1 MAEHSK
7 IEWTD
12 STWNPI
18 RARYWEMQDDG
29 SGKERIGWHCVHV
42 SEACRNCYAEGIN
55 RRLGTGLDFK
65 PGNLFRPERVGY
77 ANGEAKLFLDE
88 TMLARP
94 LTWRRPRMIFVCSM
108 TDLFADFVP
117 DEWIDRVFAV
127 MALAPRHIFQVLT
140 KRPERMRT
148 YLCDAARVSAV
159 LDACLDYVSVPG
171 AVNPRLV
178 ENGVQPLTLPNVWL
192 GTSVEDQRR
201 ADERIPLL
209 LDTPAAVRWISAE
222 PLLGPVDLRH
232 WLGSEPVIPGLST
245 YEDSDGFVRQD
256 IGGGIIDGL
265 DWVVAG
271 GESGPGARPTNPQ
284 WFRDLRDQ
292 CEAADVPFFFKQ
304 NGEWVSVSE
313 VAGPGEHFKFPDGRT
328 VRRIGKRLAGRTL
341 DGRTHDAMPGR
352 DHVRL

>member
-29 SGKERIGWHCVHV
+29 SGKERVGWHCVHV

-65 PGNLFRPERVGY
+65 PGNLFHPERVGY

-88 TMLARP
+88 TMLAKP

-117 DEWIDRVFAV
+117 DAWIDQIFRVMSTASH
-127 MALAPRHIFQVLT
+127 HIYQVLT
-140 KRPERMRT
+140 KRPDRMRR
-148 YLCDAARVSAV
+148 YLSDPTLHGRIRFEAR
-159 LDACLDYVSVPG
+159 P
-171 AVNPRLV
+171 PW
-178 ENGVQPLTLPNVWL
+178 PLPNVWL

-222 PLLGPVDLRH
+222 PLLGPVDLRQ
-232 WLGSEPVIPGLST
+232 WVGSQPIIPGAST
-245 YEDSDGFVRQD
+245 YEDADGLVRQD
-256 IGGGIIDGL
+256 IGGGIVDGL

-271 GESGPGARPTNPQ
+271 GESGPSARPTNPQ

-328 VRRIGKRLAGRTL
+328 VRRTGKRLAGRTL